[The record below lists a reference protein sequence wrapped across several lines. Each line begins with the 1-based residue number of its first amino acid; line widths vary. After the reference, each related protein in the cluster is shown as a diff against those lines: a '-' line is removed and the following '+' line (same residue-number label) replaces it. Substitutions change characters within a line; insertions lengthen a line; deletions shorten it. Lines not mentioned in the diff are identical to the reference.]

1 MPSLSKLRRGFS
13 FFFVGVSVGVS
24 EIQSLLF
31 DCATAN
37 TVSLSF
43 RQFIFISFF
52 PFFSPTLKSPL
63 FSWHSGEVAPL
74 LSLYVPLFIPVL
86 LGSELGARWGIRGG
100 TMGPAMPPTDNPAYV
115 FNHQGLLAPSHRYG
129 FTFFMRTLPK

>member
-1 MPSLSKLRRGFS
+1 MVECTALERRHTDIPYRGF
-13 FFFVGVSVGVS
+13 
-24 EIQSLLF
+24 E
-31 DCATAN
+31 
-37 TVSLSF
+37 SLSF
-43 RQFIFISFF
+43 RQFIFISFFPFFSPTLKSPFF

>member
-1 MPSLSKLRRGFS
+1 MVECTALERRHTDIPYRGF
-13 FFFVGVSVGVS
+13 
-24 EIQSLLF
+24 E
-31 DCATAN
+31 
-37 TVSLSF
+37 SLSF

-100 TMGPAMPPTDNPAYV
+100 TMGPAMPPPTDNPAYV